1 MAKQKKALG
10 KGLEALFASAGDS
23 KPTMEKEEGETG
35 KNTLLSVDELV
46 PSSFQPRQN
55 IKDESLLSLAD
66 SIREHGL
73 LQPII
78 VRRIND
84 RYEIVAGE
92 RRWRAAKLAGLA
104 EVPVVIVDLSD
115 SESLEVA
122 LVENLQREDLSS
134 VEVARSLFELTRR
147 FGLTHEEMAS
157 RLGWSRPAVTNK
169 LRLLDLPSQVQDM
182 LDKGE
187 LSEGHARVL
196 LGINS
201 SDDQILLAK
210 RAAERSWSVRRLE
223 EEVGKLKQNETAK
236 QKRSSSVKLPIGES
250 MGLRVLLKRSND
262 ETRLIIGGLDDSKA
276 NKLIDLLKNHLETL
290 FDED

>member
-10 KGLEALFASAGDS
+10 KGLEALFASSGDI
-23 KPTMEKEEGETG
+23 KPTIEKEEGETG

-55 IKDESLLSLAD
+55 IKDEGLLSLAD

-122 LVENLQREDLSS
+122 LVENLQREDLSP

-147 FGLTHEEMAS
+147 FGLTHDEMAS

-169 LRLLDLPSQVQDM
+169 LRLLDLPSQVRDM

-196 LGINS
+196 LGIDS

-210 RAAERSWSVRRLE
+210 RAAEMSWSVRRLE
-223 EEVGKLKQNETAK
+223 EEIGKLKQNGTAK

-250 MGLRVLLKRSND
+250 VGLHVVLKRSND